1 MKNKPKTKND
11 LQSDADRALT
21 RDAFFLAV
29 LSGLLLFL
37 SFPKY
42 GSGWLAWIAIIP
54 LFFALR
60 SAASVTNGLLLGF
73 ITGIV
78 SYIGIIYWIACVV
91 INYGYLPLYL
101 GIILMLLLACYLSV
115 YIALFAGGIVYFR
128 GKIALYLAAPVLWV
142 CLEHFKSSLLNR
154 IPLGESW
161 LFSVSEHLSYSN
173 CRYCRCLWFVFSNC
187 HS

>member
-1 MKNKPKTKND
+1 MIPSRRTPAIR
-11 LQSDADRALT
+11 LAL
-21 RDAFFLAV
+21 
-29 LSGLLLFL
+29 
-37 SFPKY
+37 
-42 GSGWLAWIAIIP
+42 LAWIAIIP

-128 GKIALYLAAPVLWV
+128 GKIAP
-142 CLEHFKSSLLNR
+142 
-154 IPLGESW
+154 
-161 LFSVSEHLSYSN
+161 LFSGAGFVGLSG
-173 CRYCRCLWFVFSNC
+173 VF
-187 HS
+187 